1 MPTIRSRA
9 GPPAAGGHT
18 PALVAALLASLAVG
32 QATLSP
38 ALAQAAGGD
47 QRDTSVVI
55 GQLAAR
61 ETHEPI
67 GGARVVVVGTALTT
81 TTDSLGRFTLSG
93 VPGGEFSIEIRAV
106 GYASRA
112 WRVTAQPGQTAPR
125 RFELDPL
132 PYELP
137 GVLVKGKQP
146 LASRRYADFERRR
159 HSGMGS
165 FLTQEQI
172 ERLHPTTLVD
182 VLVTVHGVQQM
193 CVYNDCVP
201 KMVRSPPGCYPQY
214 YLDGHEST
222 PYFAR
227 HTPPLDVKGIEI
239 YRGSS
244 ETPGEFLGTNSGCG
258 VIVIWTRSSP

>member
-1 MPTIRSRA
+1 RIVHAHLETRNTAHTLILSGCHDAGYIVPTGPAEDAMPTIRSRA
-9 GPPAAGGHT
+9 GPPAAGGHA

-61 ETHEPI
+61 ETHEAI
-67 GGARVVVVGTALTT
+67 GGARVVVVGTALAT

-93 VPGGEFSIEIRAV
+93 VPGGELSIEIRAV

-125 RFELDPL
+125 RFELAPL

-137 GVLVKGKQP
+137 GVLVKAKQP
-146 LASRRYADFERRR
+146 LASRRYADFDRRL
-159 HSGMGS
+159 HSG
-165 FLTQEQI
+165 L
-172 ERLHPTTLVD
+172 
-182 VLVTVHGVQQM
+182 
-193 CVYNDCVP
+193 
-201 KMVRSPPGCYPQY
+201 
-214 YLDGHEST
+214 
-222 PYFAR
+222 
-227 HTPPLDVKGIEI
+227 
-239 YRGSS
+239 
-244 ETPGEFLGTNSGCG
+244 
-258 VIVIWTRSSP
+258 